1 VVILK
6 RGFTL
11 VEVIVALFIAAVAS
25 VIFFEIIS
33 TTLNGIYNTQ
43 MKGAQIY
50 KAQQYIENKLAGP
63 ITKPSTSITF
73 TFQSTS
79 KSTSITING
88 TMITDATK
96 TFYVFVPVRQG
107 Q

>member
-1 VVILK
+1 MK

-33 TTLNGIYNTQ
+33 TTLNGMYKTQ
-43 MKGAQIY
+43 IRGAQIY
-50 KAQQYIENKLAGP
+50 KAQKYIENTLAGQS
-63 ITKPSTSITF
+63 ITGSSASITF
-73 TFQSTS
+73 KFQSTS

-88 TMITDATK
+88 TIITDATK

>member
-1 VVILK
+1 LK
-6 RGFTL
+6 GGFTL

-33 TTLNGIYNTQ
+33 TTLNGMYNTQ
-43 MKGAQIY
+43 MRGAQIY

-73 TFQSTS
+73 TFQSTP
-79 KSTSITING
+79 ITING

-96 TFYVFVPVRQG
+96 TFYVFVPSG

>member
-1 VVILK
+1 MK

-50 KAQQYIENKLAGP
+50 KAQQYIENKLAGQS
-63 ITKPSTSITF
+63 ITGPSTSITF
-73 TFQSTS
+73 KFQSTS

-88 TMITDATK
+88 TIITDATK

>member
-50 KAQQYIENKLAGP
+50 KSQQYIENKLAGQSV
-63 ITKPSTSITF
+63 TGSSTSITF
-73 TFQSTS
+73 TFQST
-79 KSTSITING
+79 KITING